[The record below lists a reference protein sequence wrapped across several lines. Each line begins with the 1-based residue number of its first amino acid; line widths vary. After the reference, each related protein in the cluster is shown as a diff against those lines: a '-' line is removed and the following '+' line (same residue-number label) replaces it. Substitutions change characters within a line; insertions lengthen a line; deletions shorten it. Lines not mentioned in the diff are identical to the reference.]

1 MNLEIEILFLSF
13 YLKAVI
19 GEKEII
25 HINDQHVLPLK
36 AFELNRKTQVGSRI
50 DSFNST
56 HFHLAR
62 QIRGNHLFYGGW
74 MGKSDRKL
82 ESTEVSILNITEKLK
97 TLIEMQTFH
106 RFTFSA

>member
-1 MNLEIEILFLSF
+1 M
-13 YLKAVI
+13 I

-62 QIRGNHLFYGGW
+62 QRRGNQLFYGGW
-74 MGKSDRKL
+74 MVKSDRKR
-82 ESTEVSILNITEKLK
+82 ESTKP
-97 TLIEMQTFH
+97 
-106 RFTFSA
+106 